1 MTRLDDY
8 RSALLATF
16 PEVSDTALESAL
28 DNGGPEFVSFVID
41 HGLGPLWHARTGR
54 AEFHESRLSAE
65 ALYIAQENALC
76 VVAARLED
84 AGIHFAVIKGAANR
98 LLIYQNPAE
107 RACHDIDLLVHR
119 EDRVRAAY
127 ALVDAGFEPTPEA
140 RSISRELILI
150 KGHVTIDLHWGLLR
164 EGRLRAEPA
173 ADMLRRR
180 RRVGDLWMPNAEDAF
195 FTMLVHPAFS
205 KHLAGWAMGLHRVA
219 DISAWLRTQPF
230 DWQTVLYRL
239 DQYGVRTAA
248 WATLRWL
255 ELLAGQRTP
264 EGTKSMLSDLRPDPV
279 RRAWLNR
286 WLENNLSQRT
296 SGRHYARLLGFSLLL
311 HDTVSDAA
319 RAVVGRRRARRRESD
334 DLSVFRELLDQ

>member
-84 AGIHFAVIKGAANR
+84 AGIHFAVIKGAAM
-98 LLIYQNPAE
+98 
-107 RACHDIDLLVHR
+107 
-119 EDRVRAAY
+119 RAAY

-296 SGRHYARLLGFSLLL
+296 SGTHAARLLGFSLLI
-311 HDTVSDAA
+311 HDTVRDAA
-319 RAVVGRRRARRRESD
+319 RAVAGRRRARQRESE
-334 DLSVFRELLDQ
+334 DLAAFRELLCE